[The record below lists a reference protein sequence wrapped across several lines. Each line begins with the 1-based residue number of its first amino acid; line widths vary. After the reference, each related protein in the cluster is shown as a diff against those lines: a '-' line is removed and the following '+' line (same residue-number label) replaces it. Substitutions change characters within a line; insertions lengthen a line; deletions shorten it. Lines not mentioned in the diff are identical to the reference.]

1 LFSNYLFNGKIIH
14 RDDNINNIILSS
26 FGLKNYVFINIS
38 QRLELSSVKTVRGL
52 KRSELEV
59 FSKYIYSIVP
69 YKSNVFRRKSFN
81 IFMLDVLSTYRGWR
95 HFKGL
100 PVRGQR
106 TWSNAWSSYR
116 SNNILRDFK
125 LKKSR
130 RFYGNVPVREANVAY
145 SAEQIN
151 VLWKVQWEK
160 EWLLAKYSRL
170 RFKGHPSTMKI
181 DLYSMANNQV
191 MHPLKLKNLSKKQ
204 KQSFKKNYFSLGF
217 EPGFTKTLLKNM
229 FHVSDGSDVSD
240 LSGTKLILRDE
251 RLNRKNKSK
260 KKIEKTKP
268 IAKAEKKKK
277 KSVWD

>member
-106 TWSNAWSSYR
+106 T
-116 SNNILRDFK
+116 
-125 LKKSR
+125 
-130 RFYGNVPVREANVAY
+130 
-145 SAEQIN
+145 
-151 VLWKVQWEK
+151 
-160 EWLLAKYSRL
+160 
-170 RFKGHPSTMKI
+170 
-181 DLYSMANNQV
+181 
-191 MHPLKLKNLSKKQ
+191 
-204 KQSFKKNYFSLGF
+204 
-217 EPGFTKTLLKNM
+217 
-229 FHVSDGSDVSD
+229 
-240 LSGTKLILRDE
+240 
-251 RLNRKNKSK
+251 
-260 KKIEKTKP
+260 
-268 IAKAEKKKK
+268 
-277 KSVWD
+277 